1 MVRKVLISLLILLL
15 VSISCVPVASALTE
29 EEATHFFKNIYNPLV
44 DKLVQDIPLI
54 NTVFGDQTIHII
66 VQKSGGDIVLGAV
79 TNSDGYITELTSGAP
94 DNPTLILTTT
104 EAVVEGIR
112 GSADPVEETKEALK
126 NGKITYEGVGVIESI
141 GVTIVKVVF
150 FFADLFG
157 II

>member
-15 VSISCVPVASALTE
+15 VSMSCVPVASALTE
-29 EEATHFFKNIYNPLV
+29 EEAMHFFENIYNPLV

-54 NTVFGDQTIHII
+54 TVFGDQTIHII
-66 VQKSGGDIVLGAV
+66 VQKPGGDIVLGAV

-94 DNPTLILTTT
+94 ENPTLILITT
-104 EAVVEGIR
+104 EAVVEEIR
-112 GSADPVEETKEALK
+112 GSADPVAATNEALK
-126 NGKITYEGVGVIESI
+126 NGDISYEGVGVKETI

>member
-29 EEATHFFKNIYNPLV
+29 EEAIHFFENIYNPLL
-44 DKLVQDIPLI
+44 DKLVKEIPLI
-54 NTVFGDQTIHII
+54 NTVFGGQTIHII
-66 VQKSGGDIVLGAV
+66 VEKPGEDIVLGAV

-94 DNPTLILTTT
+94 ADSTLRLITT
-104 EAVVEGIR
+104 EAVVEEIR
-112 GSADPVEETKEALK
+112 GSADPVAATNEALK
-126 NGKITYEGVGVIESI
+126 NGDISYEGVGVKEAI